1 MKQPTA
7 TLNETSG
14 AAPAGRGGGSNFSAF
29 VRSRLVALD
38 YGQNDLAR
46 AARVTDSYVSQLLT
60 RRKSPPAPERTD
72 IYGKMEALLQLE
84 RGELERLVEIER
96 ADEIK
101 RKLAQAPQPLF
112 RGFRA
117 LLLGKCAPQR
127 RAEVRAEFERE
138 PFGVLERM
146 VARSLLTAVQSVA
159 RRELDS
165 EDWLRLAATVGGRS
179 LEQMRVLVL
188 EFLDAEVYD
197 VSNDSCTAFLDP
209 LVESWDVHLDDLRLE
224 ITPAPRAGGG
234 PGANLRHRRAG
245 CRRRRLRIPPP
256 LSLEFLGDGALA
268 GDVTEEEAD
277 LLRAHTFGS
286 RQPTKLYYYRAL
298 QNLRDPI
305 HFGRGAEAA
314 R

>member
-1 MKQPTA
+1 
-7 TLNETSG
+7 
-14 AAPAGRGGGSNFSAF
+14 
-29 VRSRLVALD
+29 
-38 YGQNDLAR
+38 
-46 AARVTDSYVSQLLT
+46 
-60 RRKSPPAPERTD
+60 
-72 IYGKMEALLQLE
+72 
-84 RGELERLVEIER
+84 
-96 ADEIK
+96 
-101 RKLAQAPQPLF
+101 
-112 RGFRA
+112 
-117 LLLGKCAPQR
+117 
-127 RAEVRAEFERE
+127 
-138 PFGVLERM
+138 M

-209 LVESWDVHLDDLRLE
+209 LVESWDIHLDDLRLE
-224 ITPAPRAGGG
+224 IT
-234 PGANLRHRRAG
+234 LRRELAADPVRTFAIVG
-245 CRRRRLRIPPP
+245 QLSPPP
-256 LSLEFLGDGALA
+256 AADSPAALAEFLGDGALA
-268 GDVTEEEAD
+268 ANVTTEEAD

-305 HFGRGAEAA
+305 HFRREAEAA